1 MTTAP
6 DLPAVVRPP
15 EKENL
20 MIPKLSLP
28 FTTGAHQGQADACL
42 LEFAWAV
49 DHVQRKTKED
59 KTDHPSTVHPIIADL
74 GIRAWDAEDDD
85 EKRRALLGT
94 VACQLDTAGV
104 DDKTTNGLAA
114 FVCTYVA
121 DRMPEGTDE
130 RVTAALRAAA
140 TCLLDPSDANKARA
154 AEAAEAAGAAW
165 AAGAAGAA
173 RAAEA
178 AEAAEAARAARAA
191 EAAEAAEAA
200 WAAGAAFYADLLR
213 ATIAEFDRLTG
224 RTTCRKITAADYRK
238 AEKVILGV

>member
-1 MTTAP
+1 
-6 DLPAVVRPP
+6 
-15 EKENL
+15 

-140 TCLLDPSDANKARA
+140 TYLLDPSDANK
-154 AEAAEAAGAAW
+154 
-165 AAGAAGAA
+165 
-173 RAAEA
+173 
-178 AEAAEAARAARAA
+178 ARAA